1 MFLGFDSYGNGI
13 VFSWISGLVFS
24 FRSGDLVMLVLL
36 VRLRI
41 LYVSVI
47 VYSYNEKIWLLVV
60 GKIFWFVKILL
71 FVKISVL

>member
-1 MFLGFDSYGNGI
+1 MRIFLRSLSLWGWRMFLGFDSYGNGI

-47 VYSYNEKIWLLVV
+47 VYSYNEKNLI
-60 GKIFWFVKILL
+60 
-71 FVKISVL
+71 ISSR